1 MKFKILMAVAAMVA
15 GSTYVSAQASN
26 EPPVKILSTATPGVI
41 KMLYAEET
49 NEPVMVTFTANDQ
62 VVNKDKIRG
71 EYPNGV
77 SKRYDVS
84 KISKRGEFW
93 VEISSPRMTVTYRVV
108 PSEDRTKFTPVLER
122 TSYNQVWVSKK

>member
-1 MKFKILMAVAAMVA
+1 MVA